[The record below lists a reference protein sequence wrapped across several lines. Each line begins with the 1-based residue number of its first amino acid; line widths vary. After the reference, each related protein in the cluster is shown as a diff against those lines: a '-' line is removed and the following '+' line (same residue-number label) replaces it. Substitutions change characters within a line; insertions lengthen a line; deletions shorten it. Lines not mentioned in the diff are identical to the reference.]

1 MSVTTGVD
9 RKSNAI
15 NPLLKA
21 CHQCGLTD
29 KNLSRCARCH
39 LALYCSVGCQRA
51 AWPTH
56 KPVCVI
62 QGKPTSVETSSTTQP
77 TEKTQTIDEQLIQLF
92 SSSSKTQKLMF
103 INGEKVGILFSPN
116 GNVEQKFGFKFNDK
130 TLVISTAP
138 LKKETIEQIKKHTPN
153 QECPQISGKSF
164 GEHPIF
170 KAFGFE

>member
-1 MSVTTGVD
+1 MSATTGAD

-21 CHQCGLTD
+21 CHQCGPTD
-29 KNLSRCARCH
+29 KKLSRCARCH
-39 LALYCSVGCQRA
+39 LALYCSVDCQRA

-56 KPVCVI
+56 KPVCLI
-62 QGKPTSVETSSTTQP
+62 QEKPTSVETSSTTQSE
-77 TEKTQTIDEQLIQLF
+77 EKTQTIDEQLIQLF
-92 SSSSKTQKLMF
+92 RSSSKTQKLMF

-116 GNVEQKFGFKFNDK
+116 GNVSQKCGFNINDK
-130 TLVISTAP
+130 TLFISTEP

-153 QECPQISGKSF
+153 QECPRIAGKSF